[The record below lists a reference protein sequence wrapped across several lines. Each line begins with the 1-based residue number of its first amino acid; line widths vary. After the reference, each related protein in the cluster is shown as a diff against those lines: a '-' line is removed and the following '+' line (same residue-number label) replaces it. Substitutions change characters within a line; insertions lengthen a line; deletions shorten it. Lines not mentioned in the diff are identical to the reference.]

1 MTVYAD
7 ADQANMMYAVLAA
20 DHKPRQTAEAK
31 PVPVDFEGGRQPLVN
46 RWMLQDLEFRFK
58 MIAEAAASVERL
70 YAEGVPHDAIHPE
83 AYREGYIRQCM
94 LQIANDLDC
103 CRRSASRLLND

>member
-1 MTVYAD
+1 MPVYAD

-20 DHKPRQTAEAK
+20 DHKPRQTAEDVK
-31 PVPVDFEGGRQPLVN
+31 VDYEGGRQPLIN

-70 YAEGVPHDAIHPE
+70 YTDGVPHDAINAE

-94 LQIANDLDC
+94 LQIQLDLENA
-103 CRRSASRLLND
+103 RRSASRLLID